1 MKKINKT
8 LLLASTLFVS
18 QAVTLSENAYADEG
32 YDLNVELSTEESS
45 DASLNDQVQPISQDQ
60 VDSYE
65 DITLSS
71 QSLDENEAIPENKE
85 LELKEQEENT
95 SIEKEENEEAETR
108 QEELTDE
115 INDESEEKEE
125 RNDLV
130 YYDDTNLDEILTII
144 DDVDAK
150 TSENSQSLD
159 NKVTDNQNTED
170 QTVTEETKIDQK
182 VYYAPKATGVI
193 VEEKNTTKY

>member
-45 DASLNDQVQPISQDQ
+45 DASLNEEVQPISQDQ
-60 VDSYE
+60 VDSNE

-71 QSLDENEAIPENKE
+71 ESLNENEDAISENKE
-85 LELKEQEENT
+85 LEPDLEMEQAEANS
-95 SIEKEENEEAETR
+95 SIENEESEESEDSETR
-108 QEELTDE
+108 QKEESTDE
-115 INDESEEKEE
+115 VNEQSEEQEQ

-130 YYDDTNLDEILTII
+130 YYNDKNLDEILTMI

-150 TSENSQSLD
+150 SNENSQSVD
-159 NKVTDNQNTED
+159 NKSTDNQTTED
-170 QTVTEETKIDQK
+170 QTVTEETNIDQK
-182 VYYAPKATGVI
+182 V
-193 VEEKNTTKY
+193 